1 LLRNIGSTWMLT
13 LVNIPVV
20 YLLTPFIIHTLG
32 QTGYGTWMLINSI
45 TGYMTLLALGI
56 PMASVRYL
64 AQHVAEG
71 DSRKVNEAIGSCAG
85 LYLML
90 GAAATLVGAGL
101 MAVFLSAYDIAP
113 ALETQA
119 RVAFGLMIV
128 YAAAGFIGL
137 LPEGIMYAHHDF
149 VLRNLVRLGGIILR
163 LSLTITLLTLNA
175 SLVVM
180 ASIQIACLAFDFSL
194 SWLLIRRRYPGVRL
208 NLAGFDRGMVR
219 RILSFSIYVLLLNA
233 GWRLSFETDALV
245 IGAFLSVDSI
255 AFYAVAN
262 TFILYLMDFVIAIAA
277 VVSPMATKLNTEGNR
292 AQLREMFLTWS
303 KVALSV
309 SIMAG
314 LFLIV
319 FGPRLIGWWIG
330 PSFERPSGE
339 VLQILMLSSL
349 VFLPIR
355 GVALP
360 VLVGVGKPAIP
371 AFALVT
377 AGLINL
383 GLSIL
388 LARPLGLAGVA
399 LGTAIPNVLFAVFV
413 LIVACREL
421 EIGLPSYL
429 SYVVPRAALGALPPL
444 AVLLWFKLGLQVQ
457 SFAGL
462 FAAGLAMVV
471 LFSLTWVFFVY
482 RGDPYVDLRTH
493 LIRFRIWNRA
503 RA

>member
-1 LLRNIGSTWMLT
+1 LLRNIGSTWLLT

-20 YLLTPFIIHTLG
+20 YLTTPFVIHTLG
-32 QTGYGTWMLINSI
+32 QQGYGTWTLITAL
-45 TGYMTLLALGI
+45 TGYMSLLALGV

-71 DSRKVNEAIGSCAG
+71 DTRKVNEAIGSCAG
-85 LYLML
+85 LYLVL
-90 GAAATLVGAGL
+90 GAVAVFVGAAL
-101 MAVFLSAYDIAP
+101 MAMFVSAYDIPP
-113 ALETQA
+113 ALRAQA
-119 RVAFGLMIV
+119 RLAFALMV
-128 YAAAGFIGL
+128 FQAAAGFIGL

-149 VLRNLVRLGGIILR
+149 VLRNLVRLGGILLR
-163 LSLTITLLTLNA
+163 LSLTIGLLMLDA

-180 ASIQIACLAFDFSL
+180 ASIQIACLAFDFSV

-208 NLAGFDRGMVR
+208 SLAGFEWAMVR
-219 RILSFSIYVLLLNA
+219 RILSFSVYVLLLNA
-233 GWRLSFETDALV
+233 GARLSFETDALV
-245 IGAFLSVDSI
+245 IGAFLSVEAI
-255 AFYAVAN
+255 AYYAVAN
-262 TFILYLMDFVIAIAA
+262 TFIVYLMDFIIAIAA
-277 VVSPMATKLNTEGNR
+277 VVSPMATKLKTQENVP
-292 AQLREMFLTWS
+292 QLREIFLTWS

-319 FGPRLIGWWIG
+319 FGPRFIGWWIG
-330 PSFERPSGE
+330 PSFERPAGE

-349 VFLPIR
+349 VFLPVR

-360 VLVGVGKPAIP
+360 VLVGLGKPAIP

-377 AGLINL
+377 AGLLNL

-413 LIVACREL
+413 LGVACREL
-421 EIGLPSYL
+421 GISMSSYVR
-429 SYVVPRAALGALPPL
+429 YVVPRATLGALPPL
-444 AVLLWFKLGLQVQ
+444 AVLMWFKLGLQVQ

-462 FAAGLAMVV
+462 VAAGLAMAV
-471 LFSLTWVFFVY
+471 LFAVTWVFFVY
-482 RGDPYVDLRTH
+482 RDDPYVDVRTH
-493 LIRFRIWNRA
+493 LIRFRVWSRA